1 MIEWLNNKWQI
12 LRGSGPSTGRNQLAL
27 ASFQVSAFIKLL
39 LAYMHARTHTHTH
52 THTHTLTCSI
62 PCLRKW
68 TVSAAF
74 RSFCRED
81 WLDSWNEQRELLPRP
96 SATDHSS
103 LVASSIPLPDW
114 DQWPVTRIQCC
125 LQLPDCVISGLFL
138 WRAPSGLLPDLE
150 FQSPSSHRCSQ
161 VRTRSPALSLGFP
174 WVACSPAPPSQENT
188 WNRIHG
194 KSYVIKLAPLIL
206 WDHTQSHVLGF
217 SLQF

>member
-1 MIEWLNNKWQI
+1 MIEWLNNKRQI

-39 LAYMHARTHTHTH
+39 LAYMHAHTH

-125 LQLPDCVISGLFL
+125 LQLPDWVISGLFL
-138 WRAPSGLLPDLE
+138 WRAPSGLLPDPYFSLPAVTSAAKWEPGPQPCLWVSLE
-150 FQSPSSHRCSQ
+150 
-161 VRTRSPALSLGFP
+161 L
-174 WVACSPAPPSQENT
+174 PAPQLLPARRTPGIGYMENLM
-188 WNRIHG
+188 
-194 KSYVIKLAPLIL
+194 S
-206 WDHTQSHVLGF
+206 
-217 SLQF
+217 